1 MKSPSGCPLVAAPT
15 VESRVMGGPQTALGV
30 ICLLALFGPLPAP
43 VQAQTVR
50 GLVLDATSNQPI
62 PLATVTLISSESE
75 PVASALTDDSGFFSV
90 GTAED
95 GTFLVRAVALGYRPG
110 RAGPVSISEGGLR
123 VVELRLE
130 AAPLGVEGLVV
141 EGAPQG
147 EVGNRLARRGFWERY
162 SEGKGQFLLPGEVL
176 ASDAM
181 FTPHLLRGLE
191 HVVPQ
196 YGAAPWEIW
205 PRFGISEASSCEP
218 RVFVDNVWVNR
229 PGFGIRGTWGL
240 DDVVP
245 IARIEAVEVYE
256 GAFDAP
262 IRYQGTS
269 GCGVILIWTR

>member
-1 MKSPSGCPLVAAPT
+1 MLRHLAVGSFCALVHLA
-15 VESRVMGGPQTALGV
+15 V
-30 ICLLALFGPLPAP
+30 ISQPAEA
-43 VQAQTVR
+43 QAIR
-50 GLVLDATSNQPI
+50 GLVLDGTSAQPI
-62 PLATVTLISSESE
+62 SLATVTLISSESE
-75 PVASALTDDSGFFSV
+75 AVASVLTDEAGFFSV
-90 GTAED
+90 SADEEGM
-95 GTFLVRAVALGYRPG
+95 FLVRVVALGYRPG
-110 RAGPVSISEGGLR
+110 RAGPFTLDEDDLR

-130 AAPLGVEGLVV
+130 PAPLDVEGLVV
-141 EGAPQG
+141 EGTVQG
-147 EVGNRLARRGFWERY
+147 TVGNNLTRRGFWERY
-162 SEGKGQFLLPGEVL
+162 SEGKGQFITPGEVL

-196 YGAAPWEIW
+196 YGAAPWEVW
-205 PRFGISEASSCEP
+205 PMFGITEVNACEP

-229 PGFGIRGTWGL
+229 PDFGIRETVGL

-256 GAFDAP
+256 GGFDAP